1 MELTNFIGG
10 EFVSAESKK
19 TFAKLSPFDGSI
31 LAQVASSD
39 AMDVIKA
46 LQLAKKAAAPFKEL
60 SKEQRAGLLSKIANH
75 LEQNADAIA
84 YEEALYQ
91 GLSHS
96 FVLEN
101 SVRPAIQLLKE
112 NAQSL
117 LKEIPANILLQPNG
131 VMGVITS
138 WCLSLKLVVERL
150 APALAA
156 GNVVMIKVSEQSP
169 ITAKILGEAMVAAQ
183 VPPGVVNILQGFSDV
198 AQIIA
203 GHPSIHAV
211 SAVGKTSTMENIAKS
226 GLAQFKKMQL
236 SGSVKNPA
244 IVLTDTDYKKLMRE
258 ILRPFLMGQGQLCW
272 NVSRIFVLESFAQD
286 FLATAQEYISSLTPL
301 KDPRGNEVW
310 TPLISNESVQ
320 TIDGKIHSGVEEH
333 GKVFVGGSRYDG
345 PGFFY
350 KPTVMLDLPNCSV
363 LQQDELQ
370 GPLLLVTPVK
380 YQHETLKWANTSYLA
395 HSGIVWGPSE
405 KVMKVVSQL
414 ECAQVWVNSWL
425 QGETATIF
433 GHKQSSFGNPE
444 MSWSGSFYSD
454 VKKLAGTL

>member
-1 MELTNFIGG
+1 MNFIGG
-10 EFVSAESKK
+10 EFTLAESKK
-19 TFAKLSPFDGSI
+19 TFSKFSPFDGSV
-31 LAQVASSD
+31 LAQVSSSD

-46 LQLAKKAAAPFKEL
+46 LQIAKKAALIFKDTTHADRAEL
-60 SKEQRAGLLSKIANH
+60 LQKIANYI
-75 LEQNADAIA
+75 EQNAEAIA
-84 YEEALYQ
+84 YDEALYQ

-101 SVRPAIQLLKE
+101 SVRPSIQILRD

-117 LKEIPANILLQPNG
+117 LQPLPTNILLQPSG
-131 VMGVITS
+131 IVGIITS
-138 WCLSLKLVVERL
+138 WCFSLKLAVERL

-156 GNVVMIKVSEQSP
+156 GNVVMLKVSEHSP
-169 ITAKILGEAMVAAQ
+169 ITAKILGEALRAAQ
-183 VPPGVVNILQGFSDV
+183 APVGVVTILQGFGDI
-198 AQIIA
+198 AQVIS

-211 SAVGKTSTMENIAKS
+211 TAVGKTSTMENIAKA
-226 GLAQFKKMQL
+226 GLSQFKKLQL
-236 SGSVKNPA
+236 SGSAKNPA
-244 IVLTDTDYKKLMRE
+244 IVLNDTDYKKLMPE

-286 FLATAQEYISSLTPL
+286 FLAVAKEYISSLTPL
-301 KDPRGNEVW
+301 NDPKGSEVW
-310 TPLISNESVQ
+310 TPLISEESIQ
-320 TIDGKIHSGVEEH
+320 NIDLKIHSGVEEH
-333 GKVFVGGSRYDG
+333 GKVFTGGARCDST
-345 PGFFY
+345 GFFY

-395 HSGIVWGPSE
+395 HSGVVWGPSE
-405 KVMKVVSQL
+405 KVMKVVSQM

-425 QGETATIF
+425 KGETTTIF
-433 GHKQSSFGNPE
+433 GHKQSSFGNLE
-444 MSWSGSFYSD
+444 MSWSGNFYSD